1 MLLGNNRLIR
11 RRVIVGLLLAASLT
25 LLTLSFR
32 EGNGGVIGGIQRTA
46 LAVTAPVSGVVHR
59 VTQPFVDGWNWT
71 TGLVDARQEN
81 ARLKEQLKEL
91 GAREVQNQVDAD
103 QTAKLEELLNYKQ
116 SNVTSDYEQVGA
128 AGIGQSSNPN
138 TQTIII
144 NVGSN
149 DGIALNDPVI
159 GPYKDG
165 GGLIG
170 RVVLVTPAA
179 ATVRLITDKDSGVTA
194 GILGGSAK
202 GVLLPSDANDGLL
215 SMENV
220 KQEDVVTQG
229 DTVITSGYSNT
240 GAKRNVLPSIFPR
253 GIPVGRVT
261 SVSQTDIGDPT
272 KVIQVTPFVD
282 LGDLTDVLV
291 VKVKA
296 G

>member
-46 LAVTAPVSGVVHR
+46 LAITAPVSGVVHR

-81 ARLKEQLKEL
+81 TRLKEQLKEM
-91 GAREVQNQVDAD
+91 GAREVQNQVSQDRL
-103 QTAKLEELLNYKQ
+103 TKLEELLQYKQ

-128 AGIGQSSNPN
+128 AVIGQASTPLK
-138 TQTIII
+138 QTITI
-144 NVGSN
+144 NVGSGA
-149 DGIALNDPVI
+149 GIEVGDPVI

-170 RVVLVTPAA
+170 RVIVVSGSAS
-179 ATVRLITDKDSGVTA
+179 TVRLITDGNSGVTA
-194 GILGGSAK
+194 GIVDGSAK
-202 GVLLPSDANDGLL
+202 GILLPSDAGDGLL

-220 KQEDVVTQG
+220 KQEDVVNQG
-229 DTVITSGYSNT
+229 DTVITSGYDVKGYQS
-240 GAKRNVLPSIFPR
+240 LFPR

-261 SVSQTDIGDPT
+261 SVSQTDVGDPT

-282 LGDLTDVLV
+282 LGDLSDVLV
-291 VKVKA
+291 VKVGA

>member
-46 LAVTAPVSGVVHR
+46 LAITAPVSGVVHR

-81 ARLKEQLKEL
+81 TRLKEQLREL
-91 GAREVQNQVDAD
+91 GAREVQTQGLQDQV
-103 QTAKLEELLNYKQ
+103 TKLQELLDYQQ

-128 AGIGQSSNPN
+128 AGIGQTSNPPR
-138 TQTIII
+138 QTIMV
-144 NVGSN
+144 NVGSG
-149 DGIALNDPVI
+149 DGVSLNDPVI

-170 RVVLVTPAA
+170 RVVQVTPSAA
-179 ATVRLITDKDSGVTA
+179 VVRLITDNESGVTA

-202 GVLLPSDANDGLL
+202 GVLLPSDAGDGLL

-220 KQEDVVTQG
+220 KQEDVVNQG
-229 DTVITSGYSNT
+229 DTVITSGYTS
-240 GAKRNVLPSIFPR
+240 GGRNNNLQSLFPR
-253 GIPVGRVT
+253 GIPVGRVS
-261 SVSQTDIGDPT
+261 SVSQTDVGDPT